1 MPSGLPVQPPTH
13 PSPSDESQDD
23 DRDAVADSAAPQG
36 ASSNKFFLEIFAC
49 ESFPLS
55 ETVSA
60 AGSRVIAPILAQH
73 AIGDDEQAP
82 FTGTLFDKLCK
93 LAALQVVAV
102 VWFSPGTGRGCSFRA
117 KQIGTQESEGN
128 AQFGH
133 FEADGAEVAEQ
144 DAVNFWDWTLTLA
157 EIFWLHGT
165 HVIIH
170 PSSPALSWE
179 APVAQAWLQRIP
191 VAMIKICHCNLVSPE
206 IASNATWTLAT
217 TMTDMLQLARPCTH
231 GGHWTDTAAE
241 DEAILRPL
249 CQALAN
255 ILACRLDSAQGAVPP
270 TIDQL
275 LADFTHGPRQ
285 PSYAT
290 VNKLLVADG
299 GGVASSA
306 DWTSPR
312 KADMLETLRRCFLL
326 KGMEW
331 KILVEPSNTEEINWE
346 TLLSDEQIH
355 YLRALTI
362 KFIESQGKTATTAM
376 APDQPFYLDI
386 LEALCEIVSDEDS
399 MLPSAL
405 RQGVSTGILEPLP
418 SSGIWIPTSSGDAE
432 APLSS
437 HEDSWQSARDHY
449 ALTTALVDKEVAD
462 GFVECLGPIS
472 QFSQQERAAFFCGKL
487 SIAFSASRKPR
498 LVLDTT
504 VNGANPRA
512 QLQER
517 IFHPTL
523 QSVQQCFP
531 TVPDGE
537 FLAGLIIDVSSAHKR
552 IRLREEER
560 NFASFV
566 WDNKV
571 YRYRTCSF
579 GATYSSL
586 WWARVGSLLLRL
598 IHILLFGYHVALLYV
613 DDFMFL
619 FRRKWAWLQS
629 FVVICFMQVL
639 GVPLSWKKISLS
651 TKPTWLGWNFDLVAM
666 TINVTEDKIA
676 KLQSLLHLCDKR
688 RCERNDVEALVGLL
702 MWITQAARTLRP
714 WLYSFYADLAKRAP
728 TPRFL
733 TPELLTFWLSHCDAE
748 LRLRSRMGPF
758 HVGAQLL
765 RIGRRPVNTLEQARC
780 ELRAFR
786 PGWVLIFDP
795 RSRKVELSEP
805 SIQMVKMFSVLL
817 HARGWMLPLRL
828 PRPSSIEM
836 AADAAAEGTAVG
848 LGAWLRD
855 AAGIVHFAEFHFD
868 MFTFPRRDWLHGS
881 ESKQM
886 IACWETMA
894 QILLIYMLQK
904 LHICGTVPLAVRS
917 LIDNMSSQGAGSK
930 LFTTATPLAFF
941 IQWLAFRLHQARVH
955 LDLERVT
962 SADNYFADAISRK
975 DYSWKKH
982 CEHPPNQILVTFPDL
997 FGSFPSSQGAVGV

>member
-1 MPSGLPVQPPTH
+1 MHITSTVLK
-13 PSPSDESQDD
+13 
-23 DRDAVADSAAPQG
+23 G
-36 ASSNKFFLEIFAC
+36 ASSNKFFLEIFAR

-60 AGSRVIAPILAQH
+60 AGSRVMAPILAQH
-73 AIGDDEQAP
+73 AIGDDEQNP
-82 FTGTLFDKLCK
+82 FTSTLFDKLCK

-102 VWFSPGTGRGCSFRA
+102 VWFSPYSGRGCSFRA
-117 KQIGTQESEGN
+117 RQIGTHAGEEY
-128 AQFGH
+128 AHFG
-133 FEADGAEVAEQ
+133 ELDIDGAAVAEQ
-144 DAVNFWDWTLTLA
+144 DAANLWAWTLHLA
-157 EIFWLHGT
+157 EIFWLHGA
-165 HVIIH
+165 HVVIQ
-170 PSSPALSWE
+170 PSSPALSWN

-191 VAMIKICHCNLVSPE
+191 VAMIKIFHCNLVSPE
-206 IASNATWTLAT
+206 TASNTTWTLAT
-217 TMTDMLQLARPCTH
+217 TMTEMLQLARPCTH
-231 GGHWTDTAAE
+231 GGHWTDTVETEAE
-241 DEAILRPL
+241 DLRPL

-255 ILACRLDSAQGAVPP
+255 ILACHLAPSQGAGP
-270 TIDQL
+270 TTVDQL
-275 LADFTHGPRQ
+275 LADVTQGPPQ
-285 PSYAT
+285 SSYAT

-312 KADMLETLRRCFLL
+312 KPDMLETLRRCFLL

-331 KILVEPSNTEEINWE
+331 KILVEPRDTEEINWE
-346 TLLSDEQIH
+346 TLLSKEQVQ
-355 YLRALTI
+355 YLRALTL
-362 KFIESQGKTATTAM
+362 KFIESQGKTATTAV
-376 APDQPFYLDI
+376 APDQPFCLDI
-386 LEALCEIVSDEDS
+386 LEALCDIVSDEDPA
-399 MLPSAL
+399 LPSAL
-405 RQGVSTGILEPLP
+405 RQGVATGILEPLP
-418 SSGIWIPTSSGDAE
+418 SSGVWIPTSSGDAE

-449 ALTTALVDKEVAD
+449 ELTTELVEKEVAE

-472 QFSQQERAAFFCGKL
+472 QFSQQERAAFFFGKL
-487 SIAFSASRKPR
+487 SIAFSGSRKPR

-531 TVPDGE
+531 TVPDGD

-560 NFASFV
+560 NFASFI

-598 IHILLFGYHVALLYV
+598 THILLFGYHVALLYV

-629 FVVICFMQVL
+629 FLVICFMQVL

-651 TKPTWLGWNFDLVAM
+651 TRPTWLGWNFDLVAM
-666 TINVTEDKIA
+666 TINGTEEKIT
-676 KLQSLLHLCDKR
+676 KLQSLLKLCDKR
-688 RCERNDVEALVGLL
+688 RCDRNNVEALVGLL
-702 MWITQAARTLRP
+702 MWVTQAARTLRP
-714 WLYSFYADLAKRAP
+714 WLHTFYADLAKRAP
-728 TPRFL
+728 TPRFI

-758 HVGAQLL
+758 HIGSQLL
-765 RIGRRPVNTLEQARC
+765 RIGRRPVSNLEQARC
-780 ELRAFR
+780 ELRVFR

-795 RSRKVELSEP
+795 RSRKVELSAD
-805 SIQMVKMFSVLL
+805 SARVVNMFSALL
-817 HARGWMLPLRL
+817 HARSWMLPLRL

-836 AADAAAEGTAVG
+836 AADAAAEGTTVG

-868 MFTFPRRDWLHGS
+868 MFSFPRKHWLHGS

-894 QILLIYMLQK
+894 QILLIHMLQK

-941 IQWLAFRLHQARVH
+941 IQWLSFRLHLARVH

-975 DYSWKKH
+975 DHSWKQH
-982 CEHPPNQILVTFPDL
+982 CEQPPNQILVTFPDL
-997 FGSFPSSQGAVGV
+997 FSSFPSSQGSFDRSSGYSSTH